1 METVHAFR
9 SIRART
15 VNLIPLYSTGSPLR
29 VCLEGQ
35 DVQILPRIIEVSLFK
50 MDHSQTQKR
59 PTAWKAVVPD
69 GALSR
74 SLVCSLLSQFEF
86 RGSNFCADGLC
97 GIASANHATD
107 CIAAASVASFDV

>member
-15 VNLIPLYSTGSPLR
+15 VYLIPLYSTGSPLR
-29 VCLEGQ
+29 AVVLLRGSGR
-35 DVQILPRIIEVSLFK
+35 QILPRIIEVSLFK

-74 SLVCSLLSQFEF
+74 SLVCRSFK
-86 RGSNFCADGLC
+86 
-97 GIASANHATD
+97 
-107 CIAAASVASFDV
+107 SV